1 MTKLPGIAA
10 IGIRNKLPGLAA
22 LCLVFIILVS
32 LLAACTPVSEEPLP
46 PDAEVSTFSLEVT
59 DQAGRV
65 VRIEKMPEKIVS
77 LAPSNTE
84 IVFAL
89 GLGDRLVGVTEYCDY
104 PEAAKGKPKIGGF
117 NTVDIEKIVAIEPD
131 LILATNIHQK
141 EVVPALE
148 RLGLTVLTLDPK
160 TLDEVLESITLLG
173 RATGKQEAAAQLV
186 TEMSNRIKAVTD
198 ETANLPEAQRPRVFY
213 VMWHEPLMTVGS
225 DTRIHELIGLAGG
238 INIAQEVG
246 AGYPTMSLEA
256 VIQANPQVIIAGSGM
271 GEGAN
276 LPFQFAGSESRL
288 KDVDARINNRVYEIN
303 TDLIGRP
310 GPRIVD
316 ALEQLAKMIHP
327 EIFGS
332 I

>member
-1 MTKLPGIAA
+1 MKVPGIAA
-10 IGIRNKLPGLAA
+10 RRIKNKRQGLAA
-22 LCLVFIILVS
+22 LYLVLAMLVS
-32 LLAACTPVSEEPLP
+32 LLAACTPVSEELPLP
-46 PDAEVSTFSLEVT
+46 DAKVSTFSLEVT

-65 VRIEKMPEKIVS
+65 VRIEKMPGKIIS

-89 GLGDRLVGVTEYCDY
+89 GLADRLVGVTEFGDY
-104 PEAAKGKPKIGGF
+104 PEAAKDKPKIGGF
-117 NTVDIEKIVAIEPD
+117 NTIDIEKVVAIEPD

-141 EVVPALE
+141 EVIPALE

-186 TEMSNRIKAVTD
+186 AEMSNRIKAVTNK
-198 ETANLPEAQRPRVFY
+198 TANLPEAQRPRVFY

-238 INIAQEVG
+238 INIAQEIG
-246 AGYPTMSLEA
+246 EGYPTMSLEA
-256 VIQANPQVIIAGSGM
+256 VIQANPQVIVAGSGM
-271 GEGAN
+271 GEGAK
-276 LPFQFAGSESRL
+276 LPFQFVVTESRL
-288 KDVDARINNRVYEIN
+288 KDVDARISNRIYEIN

-310 GPRIVD
+310 GPRIVE

>member
-1 MTKLPGIAA
+1 MKVPGIAA
-10 IGIRNKLPGLAA
+10 RRIKNKRQGLAA
-22 LCLVFIILVS
+22 LYLVLAMLVS
-32 LLAACTPVSEEPLP
+32 LLAACTPVSEELPLP
-46 PDAEVSTFSLEVT
+46 DAKVSTFSLEVT

-65 VRIEKMPEKIVS
+65 VRIEKMPEKIIS

-89 GLGDRLVGVTEYCDY
+89 GLADRLVGVTEFGDY
-104 PEAAKGKPKIGGF
+104 PEAAKDKPKIGGF
-117 NTVDIEKIVAIEPD
+117 NTIDIEKVVAIEPD

-141 EVVPALE
+141 EVIPALE

-186 TEMSNRIKAVTD
+186 AEMSNRIKAVTD
-198 ETANLPEAQRPRVFY
+198 KTANLPEAQRPRVFY

-238 INIAQEVG
+238 INIAQEIG
-246 AGYPTMSLEA
+246 EGYPTMSLEA
-256 VIQANPQVIIAGSGM
+256 VIQANPQVIVAGSGM
-271 GEGAN
+271 GEGAK
-276 LPFQFAGSESRL
+276 LPFQFVVTESRL
-288 KDVDARINNRVYEIN
+288 KDVDARINNRIYEIN

-310 GPRIVD
+310 GPRIVE